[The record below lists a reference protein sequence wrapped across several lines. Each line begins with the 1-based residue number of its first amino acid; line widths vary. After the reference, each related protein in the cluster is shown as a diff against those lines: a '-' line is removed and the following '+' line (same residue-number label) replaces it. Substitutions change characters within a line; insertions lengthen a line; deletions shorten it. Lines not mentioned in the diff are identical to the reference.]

1 LKTNKSKESLAFS
14 NNSSLRFSLNDSA
27 VHEAITRKI
36 TEELVL
42 DSLGDSRFILPIKN
56 LSLSLLM
63 HQNYKDIIELAR
75 QVYLQRQQSTQRKK
89 LFLEELL
96 LQKEINL
103 ELRKNKIKVAQF
115 RSEKKQDFLKDCF
128 DRWKHQSSSK
138 REKL

>member
-1 LKTNKSKESLAFS
+1 MKTNKSKESLAFS

-115 RSEKKQDFLKDCF
+115 RSEKKQDFLNDCF

>member
-1 LKTNKSKESLAFS
+1 MKTNKSKESLAFS

-115 RSEKKQDFLKDCF
+115 R
-128 DRWKHQSSSK
+128 
-138 REKL
+138 

>member
-115 RSEKKQDFLKDCF
+115 RSEKKQDFLNDCF